1 MLRSILMTLFGLT
14 ASCTATSEEV
24 LKLYEGAERASYE
37 VVTLELAAA
46 VPDFSINGTP
56 VPRKQYAAVTLTE
69 GKYRVLVDDDIVLGF
84 VIYPKRIDEMR
95 PDKPGRHTLTFGRGV
110 QFVASIFSAS
120 PRRRSS
126 TASSVRPVS
135 LRMSPSNM

>member
-95 PDKPGRHTLTFGRGV
+95 PDKPGELRFGRSYRLETGTDGSLV
-110 QFVASIFSAS
+110 IVDA
-120 PRRRSS
+120 RSGE
-126 TASSVRPVS
+126 VVIR
-135 LRMSPSNM
+135 